1 MNIRCTLKKNSDFRR
16 LYSKGKSAVTPFMV
30 VYCRRNGLDHN
41 RVGYTVS
48 TKLGHAVVRNRV
60 RRRLREI
67 YRLNSHQLKTG
78 WDIVIIPTCSQY
90 ALEAIEK
97 YGPLKGGWLALKRIA
112 RCHPFHSDDYDIY
125 DPVP

>member
-16 LYSKGKSAVTPFMV
+16 LYSKGKSTVTPFMV

-41 RVGYTVS
+41 CVGYTVS

-78 WDIVIIPTCSQY
+78 WDIVIVARSRCVGAEYSRMD
-90 ALEAIEK
+90 AAFMAACEKMSLRREAK
-97 YGPLKGGWLALKRIA
+97 P
-112 RCHPFHSDDYDIY
+112 
-125 DPVP
+125 